1 MAMVE
6 TAKITSKG
14 QVTIPSRIRKV
25 MNAAQGDTLLWEVL
39 DDGRV
44 IVSRV
49 DPLDLEYHK
58 SVAKTLGEWQTRED
72 EEAYG
77 DL

>member
-1 MAMVE
+1 MVE

-14 QVTIPSRIRKV
+14 QVAIPSRIRKA
-25 MNAAQGDTLLWEVL
+25 MNAARGDML
-39 DDGRV
+39 R
-44 IVSRV
+44 
-49 DPLDLEYHK
+49 
-58 SVAKTLGEWQTRED
+58 WQVRED

>member
-1 MAMVE
+1 MVE

-14 QVTIPSRIRKV
+14 QVTIPSRIREAMRV
-25 MNAAQGDTLLWEVL
+25 AQGDTLQWEVL
-39 DDGRV
+39 KDGRV

-58 SVAKTLGEWQTRED
+58 SVANTLSEWQTQED